1 MRKIVS
7 DTGPI
12 LHLRETGSLDLLR
25 KAGRIFIPPMVDLE
39 LLSHISSWKKLK
51 YSGRRTAHS
60 YRSKKKF
67 ANHNSWSHH

>member
-51 YSGRRTAHS
+51 YSCPYGT
-60 YRSKKKF
+60 
-67 ANHNSWSHH
+67 